1 MSLLS
6 LCYSNDTMHSLIC
19 YKILKTFLLF
29 FFPINIQTKIHL
41 YLWVRAV
48 QLCHLTLTYMYP
60 VTLTSIS
67 LNLHSTK
74 VHQTSYRLCKVNSMC
89 NVPFAWRFRRYCHFE
104 KRKKNYFFYIVF
116 ITGRTDHLTTSV
128 QVNLKSQ

>member
-19 YKILKTFLLF
+19 YKISKTFLLV

-41 YLWVRAV
+41 YIWVRAV

-67 LNLHSTK
+67 LNLHSTINKASKK
-74 VHQTSYRLCKVNSMC
+74 VLYIDYYMAFLISHPIYKYIYMCIYIYSNRELYKNAMSWFLYCMLIKIFKEYR
-89 NVPFAWRFRRYCHFE
+89 
-104 KRKKNYFFYIVF
+104 
-116 ITGRTDHLTTSV
+116 
-128 QVNLKSQ
+128 